1 MHDAAFVLGRLH
13 SKYLPN
19 LNHLKYLQVFFLQF
33 FQQFAFFFHRKCIIF
48 NALRSLEI
56 KKLVRSVN

>member
-33 FQQFAFFFHRKCIIF
+33 FQQFAFFFTE
-48 NALRSLEI
+48 NALFLMHCVHWKLKNLLE
-56 KKLVRSVN
+56 V